1 MQKNSL
7 FDFIDKMA
15 PAQEGAEVTPYFEP
29 YEVDKFARDRMLEP
43 IEFDWSRVSELD
55 PIEEDTEWYD
65 TPFYKMCV
73 KKGLNHRRFLVS
85 CPTHG
90 YFKQTIM
97 TPPAPK
103 IGYKCQRCITAEIDR
118 IVNKRS
124 IRDYEYKRR
133 MKEER
138 S

>member
-43 IEFDWSRVSELD
+43 IEFDWSRISELD
-55 PIEEDTEWYD
+55 PIEEDKEWYD

-97 TPPAPK
+97 EPPAPK
-103 IGYKCQRCITAEIDR
+103 IGYKCQRCISDEIDR

-124 IRDYEYKRR
+124 VRDNEYRKKLR
-133 MKEER
+133 EEAR
-138 S
+138 